1 MGRKSSIEIRGMELF
16 EFNQQI
22 KKGRGEQ
29 EVTIRRSYQ
38 SEGQS
43 DNRGAPDG
51 DKASEWI
58 NDQGVSFT
66 HDSRKYRL
74 WGT

>member
-29 EVTIRRSYQ
+29 EVTLRRSYQ
-38 SEGQS
+38 GEGQS
-43 DNRGAPDG
+43 DNRG
-51 DKASEWI
+51 S
-58 NDQGVSFT
+58 T
-66 HDSRKYRL
+66 
-74 WGT
+74 